1 LSHELKNKIQVRGQ
15 KARKMVG
22 YAKYSDEFKKAIVEK
37 YLSNPENSVNFIA
50 REAAIPASTLKN
62 WLNKSNK
69 LKGFAMNKKNSR
81 KLKPEEKFDIL
92 VLTSSMNE
100 AQKSEYCRSH
110 GLYPEELE
118 EWKSECIKS
127 FKTGS
132 KDSDNNKQRSKEK
145 ELEREIKT
153 LEKDLNRKDKAL
165 SETAALLVLKKKAQ
179 AIWGEP
185 EEEK

>member
-1 LSHELKNKIQVRGQ
+1 
-15 KARKMVG
+15 MVG

-100 AQKSEYCRSH
+100 AQKSEYCRSMASI
-110 GLYPEELE
+110 LKN
-118 EWKSECIKS
+118 WKNGSLNVSNLLKQALKTAIITSSAVKKKS
-127 FKTGS
+127 
-132 KDSDNNKQRSKEK
+132 
-145 ELEREIKT
+145 
-153 LEKDLNRKDKAL
+153 
-165 SETAALLVLKKKAQ
+165 LKKKLKAL
-179 AIWGEP
+179 
-185 EEEK
+185 KKS